1 MAVRSVESPLADL
14 PHLAHAAYLTAD
26 RATEVYLTDIDPAD
40 LEPGADLTRLSGR
53 IIQLHMIFEPGAT
66 SAGASGCGV
75 IIRHIVLAGGAIGV
89 YSGGGQLEP
98 DGRPGKSTFSGR
110 VKGATLKLTAMSGP
124 FADRLGAAT
133 MEATF
138 EAPLDAA
145 LSRRLSSRVNETLMR
160 VRDVP
165 VAPAD

>member
-1 MAVRSVESPLADL
+1 
-14 PHLAHAAYLTAD
+14 
-26 RATEVYLTDIDPAD
+26 
-40 LEPGADLTRLSGR
+40 
-53 IIQLHMIFEPGAT
+53 
-66 SAGASGCGV
+66 
-75 IIRHIVLAGGAIGV
+75 
-89 YSGGGQLEP
+89 
-98 DGRPGKSTFSGR
+98 
-110 VKGATLKLTAMSGP
+110 VKGATLKFTAMSGP